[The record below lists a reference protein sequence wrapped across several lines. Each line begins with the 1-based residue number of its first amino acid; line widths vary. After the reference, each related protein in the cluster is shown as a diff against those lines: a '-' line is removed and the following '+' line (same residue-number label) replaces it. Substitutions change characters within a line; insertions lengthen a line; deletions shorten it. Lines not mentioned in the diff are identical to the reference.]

1 MDLLNKLIIQ
11 KRIQEKGPYIEGTE
25 LTFNDI
31 FKIFIKK
38 ISGKT
43 INISV
48 FDEND
53 EFKTHDVYISY
64 E

>member
-1 MDLLNKLIIQ
+1 MDLLNKKIVE

-25 LTFNDI
+25 LTFEDVWNI
-31 FKIFIKK
+31 CKKK
-38 ISGKT
+38 ITGKK
-43 INISV
+43 INICV